1 MSENKSARD
10 RIARNIDSLFFCGKP
25 GKGTATDYFYEH
37 LTGLLKYYLATAEGD
52 EDSPLKLSKKT
63 YSELEQFA
71 LENSGIFEY
80 DEDGERD
87 WDLID
92 DAKDIFNVRLAEA
105 FGKEIHS
112 DYFSPFV
119 RSVSDSYENWLIY
132 DLMYPGSVFNPWNSL
147 LNLLKTGCIYLIS
160 DHKEILTEYVRDI
173 YGKTDKEYFDNIGFI
188 VKSQKEKEFFGF
200 LSDNRHNSQISVYQ
214 FLQQYAAGSQN
225 AKYMEIIRDFLSK
238 YEGRHVEKR
247 ELRSKV
253 LYPLKDSG
261 LIGSCSKG
269 FFHITASK
277 DLQLVLKVRSSEK
290 VLEIYKSRLQVL
302 QKTEEETYTTRIL
315 ERITYKDNKDSHPF
329 LYEQEHFNQ
338 YSNIPLPLIYSQQ
351 KRGEGRV

>member
-1 MSENKSARD
+1 MSGNKSARD
-10 RIARNIDSLFFCGKP
+10 KIIRDIDSLFSWKKP
-25 GKGTATDYFYEH
+25 GKGTAADYFYEH
-37 LTGLLKYYLATAEGD
+37 LTGLLKYYLATMESNED
-52 EDSPLKLSKKT
+52 ERLKLSKKT

-71 LENSGIFEY
+71 FENSGIFEY
-80 DEDGERD
+80 EENGETD

-92 DAKDIFNVRLAEA
+92 DAKDIFKVGLAGA
-105 FGKEIHS
+105 VGKEIHS
-112 DYFSPFV
+112 DYLRPFV
-119 RSVSDSYENWLIY
+119 RSVSDFYENWLIY

-160 DHKEILTEYVRDI
+160 DNKDVLTEYVGDI
-173 YGKTDKEYFDNIGFI
+173 YENADRECYGNIGFI
-188 VKSQKEKEFFGF
+188 GWKEKEFFGF

-214 FLQQYAAGSQN
+214 FLKQYAAGSQN
-225 AKYMEIIRDFLSK
+225 SKYMEIIRDFLSK